1 MQMWPVWSRMYPGE
15 HSHSY
20 DPSVSIH
27 IPFKHTPGPSSSHS
41 SISSHMWFA
50 VLNRI
55 PLGQIHCANI
65 IKRLDWSRPI
75 PPISWRLLK
84 SNRGFDTPGISTCL
98 ETARGVATLATA
110 AQRLLQFA
118 LVYIGAYLPRRV
130 HLVAAVADATIRAHE
145 ILAATVHANVR
156 ILCTLVDIFVERD

>member
-1 MQMWPVWSRMYPGE
+1 MVRRVE
-15 HSHSY
+15 SH
-20 DPSVSIH
+20 P
-27 IPFKHTPGPSSSHS
+27 
-41 SISSHMWFA
+41 A
-50 VLNRI
+50 R
-55 PLGQIHCANI
+55 AN
-65 IKRLDWSRPI
+65 
-75 PPISWRLLK
+75 
-84 SNRGFDTPGISTCL
+84 TL

-156 ILCTLVDIFVERD
+156 ILCTLVDIIPAVSHSSTVWAQGVEFVGVWKWARLARGTPAHRLAQYYRAAATTRLRHRCRRRIRALAVPVLGVTQIPPCL

>member
-1 MQMWPVWSRMYPGE
+1 
-15 HSHSY
+15 
-20 DPSVSIH
+20 
-27 IPFKHTPGPSSSHS
+27 
-41 SISSHMWFA
+41 MWFA

-84 SNRGFDTPGISTCL
+84 SNRGFDTPDISTCL

>member
-1 MQMWPVWSRMYPGE
+1 MV
-15 HSHSY
+15 
-20 DPSVSIH
+20 
-27 IPFKHTPGPSSSHS
+27 TANSS
-41 SISSHMWFA
+41 
-50 VLNRI
+50 N
-55 PLGQIHCANI
+55 
-65 IKRLDWSRPI
+65 
-75 PPISWRLLK
+75 SWRLLK